1 VEFTNDLAPDVGPV
15 TMAPYTIVAVEW
27 TEEAVRRVAG
37 EKVR

>member
-1 VEFTNDLAPDVGPV
+1 VEFTNDLAPGVGPV
-15 TMAPYTIVAVEW
+15 IMAPYTIVAVEW